1 LKPWGSI
8 PSTKREKKKKNGRK
22 LVLAANKII
31 FQMKIEE
38 MAVFPK
44 EFAK

>member
-8 PSTKREKKKKNGRK
+8 PSTKREKKKNGRK